1 MKTLFKKFGWLFTFA
16 LAMGLLEAAVVVYL
30 RNIYYPEG
38 LSFPMVSMSLD
49 IIQVELWR
57 EVATVVMLVA
67 IGVLAGRTSAERFG
81 FFIFCFAVWD
91 IFYYV
96 FLYFFLGWPA
106 SLLEWDILFLIPLP
120 WFGPVLAP
128 VIVSLNMIGLSV
140 ITSYFVQKRVKA
152 GFKWG
157 EISLMIVGCLVIIGS
172 FIADYYLYLL
182 EVKANT
188 PHFSMNDET
197 VIQQMA
203 NFIPQQYNWWL
214 FLIGEAFILLGITYY
229 TKRLKNELRKQIA

>member
-1 MKTLFKKFGWLFTFA
+1 MKTLIKKFGWLFAFA
-16 LAMGLLEAAVVVYL
+16 TAMGLLEAAVVVYL

-38 LSFPMVSMSLD
+38 FSFPMVSMSLN
-49 IIQVELWR
+49 ITQVELWR
-57 EVATVVMLVA
+57 EAATVVMLLA
-67 IGVLAGRTSAERFG
+67 IGVLAGRTPAERFG

-96 FLYFFLGWPA
+96 FLYVFLSWPA
-106 SLLEWDILFLIPLP
+106 SLMEWDILFLIPLP

-128 VIVSLNMIGLSV
+128 VIVSLNMVGLSIV
-140 ITSYFVQKRVKA
+140 ASYFVQKKGKA

-157 EISLMIVGCLVIIGS
+157 EIALMIVGCLVIIGS
-172 FIADYYLYLL
+172 FMADYYWHLM

-188 PHFSMNDET
+188 PNFNMSNES

-203 NFIPQQYNWWL
+203 KFTPEYYNWWV
-214 FLIGEAFILLGITYY
+214 FLIGELFIILGIIYY
-229 TKRLKNELRKQIA
+229 TKRHNNELRTQTA